1 MQLWRISDYA
11 SLSGEGGL
19 YFEGRW
25 HSVGL
30 PILYLAASPPGALI
44 EVLVH
49 LELGEGPLPENYQLL
64 EIAAPDSL
72 ASENLTP
79 DSQGPAKMPVQ
90 EIAQTRA
97 LGDAWLRSRGTP
109 LARVPSAILPSTW
122 NYLLNPMHPDAGQI
136 AIQSATKVGYDVRL
150 FRKLR

>member
-25 HSVGL
+25 HSIGL

-44 EVLVH
+44 EVLVD
-49 LELGEGPLPENYQLL
+49 LELDEGRLPEHNRLL
-64 EIAAPDSL
+64 EIAAPDTL
-72 ASENLTP
+72 AIEKLTP

-90 EIAQTRA
+90 EIAQTRS
-97 LGDAWLRSRGTP
+97 LGDAWLRKRGTP

-122 NYLLNPMHPDAGQI
+122 NYLLNPMHPDAAKI
-136 AIQSATKVGYDVRL
+136 AIQSATRVGYDVR
-150 FRKLR
+150 FFKKLR

>member
-49 LELGEGPLPENYQLL
+49 LELQEGPLPEHYQLL
-64 EIAAPDSL
+64 EIAAADTL
-72 ASENLTP
+72 AIENLTP
-79 DSQGPAKMPVQ
+79 DGQSLANMPAQ

-97 LGDAWLRSRGTP
+97 LGDAWLRRRRTA

-122 NYLLNPMHPDAGQI
+122 NYLLNPMHPDAAQV
-136 AIQSATKVGYDVRL
+136 AMQSAIKVEYDVRL
-150 FRKLR
+150 FKKLR